1 MASLEEGRLCLWW
14 GFPGA
19 TFSPLTWAAPPA
31 SSSGCF
37 HGLPPL
43 AVAPTGGWTGC
54 GPQVL
59 GAGQSPHA
67 PASFLPCSPACSRAL
82 PPASPGTPPSPRPSP
97 AAPRVG
103 SVFLLLRSCPG
114 VARAQPENVV
124 PSELWAGPVCP
135 LAAGTPAPTAS
146 ICRVVGMTCVSFQWN
161 VPGPPRPHALP
172 DSQAGRGSGRVRGPC
187 CALEAQTRIGLV
199 HPGLPAQHLDGREEG
214 PGAQVVTACRAAP
227 PRPASVHGWACTP
240 HGGEGTPEE
249 GPGRLSWVGARPEQ
263 EGW

>member
-43 AVAPTGGWTGC
+43 TVAPTGGWTGC

-114 VARAQPENVV
+114 VARAQPENM
-124 PSELWAGPVCP
+124 PIRTLGRARLRIGRWD
-135 LAAGTPAPTAS
+135 
-146 ICRVVGMTCVSFQWN
+146 
-161 VPGPPRPHALP
+161 PGPNSEHLQSCGNDLCVFSVERARPPSAPRTPRFSGWTWEWTGPWPLLCPGGPDKDRPGSPRPPSAAP
-172 DSQAGRGSGRVRGPC
+172 GRQGGGPRGPGGHRMPRC
-187 CALEAQTRIGLV
+187 TAP
-199 HPGLPAQHLDGREEG
+199 PGLRARLGMYPA
-214 PGAQVVTACRAAP
+214 
-227 PRPASVHGWACTP
+227 W
-240 HGGEGTPEE
+240 
-249 GPGRLSWVGARPEQ
+249 W
-263 EGW
+263 